1 MAIGPVDVY
10 IIGFPGNQFTGR
22 IAPALLELVDNG
34 TLRILDLLFVIKDA
48 EGVMASLRVGDLDAE
63 HGASFMSIEIAQ
75 PGALDQTDAEEVADD
90 LPLNSSALLVAV
102 ENVWARKLTA
112 ALLDADAFV
121 IDHVRIPADVVNAV
135 ITA

>member
-34 TLRILDLLFVIKDA
+34 TLRIIDLLFVIKDA
-48 EGVMASLRVGDLDAE
+48 DGVMASMRVGDLDAD
-63 HGASFMSIEIAQ
+63 HRASFMSIEIAQ

-102 ENVWARKLTA
+102 ENVWARKLTG
-112 ALLDADAFV
+112 ALLAADAFV

-135 ITA
+135 ITV

>member
-48 EGVMASLRVGDLDAE
+48 NGVMASMRVGELDADSN
-63 HGASFMSIEIAQ
+63 ATFMSIEIAQ
-75 PGALDQTDAEEVADD
+75 PGALDQTDADEVADD

-102 ENVWARKLTA
+102 ENMWARKLTA